1 MLKRI
6 RDLLSFGT
14 RSRELED
21 AAPLVTA
28 PASTEPI
35 VPPVPPPVH
44 LGPRVVHQP
53 IPEDD
58 LDADAVKIVRRLAR
72 FDHTAYLV
80 GGCVRDLLVGRKPK
94 DFDIATTATPRQV
107 RRAFSNCR
115 IIGRR
120 FRLAHVYFQNGK
132 VIEVATFRARDMRD
146 PEEFVENGANG
157 EDADA
162 DLLIRDDNVFGTPE
176 EDALR
181 RDFTINALFYD
192 VNSGNVIDHA

>member
-6 RDLLSFGT
+6 RNLLSIAT

-21 AAPLVTA
+21 ASPPVTA
-28 PASTEPI
+28 PVSPEPI
-35 VPPVPPPVH
+35 TVPAVPSVH

-53 IPEDD
+53 IPEDG
-58 LDADAVKIVRRLAR
+58 LDPEAVKIVRRLTR

-80 GGCVRDLLVGRKPK
+80 GGCVRDLLIGRKPK

-132 VIEVATFRARDMRD
+132 
-146 PEEFVENGANG
+146 
-157 EDADA
+157 
-162 DLLIRDDNVFGTPE
+162 
-176 EDALR
+176 
-181 RDFTINALFYD
+181 
-192 VNSGNVIDHA
+192 